1 MGSGVRVEL
10 GLGDGRVLVV
20 RLVVGIE
27 DKGGLE
33 MSWMLVVLPINNLMN

>member
-27 DKGGLE
+27 WWVRNELDV
-33 MSWMLVVLPINNLMN
+33 SCVTN